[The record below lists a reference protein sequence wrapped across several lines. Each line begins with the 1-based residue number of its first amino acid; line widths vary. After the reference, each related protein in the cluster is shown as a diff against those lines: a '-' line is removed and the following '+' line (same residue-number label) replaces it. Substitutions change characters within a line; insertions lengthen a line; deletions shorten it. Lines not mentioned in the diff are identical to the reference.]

1 MEHRTLRRVWFVGLW
16 LLLPW
21 PLTVV
26 GDAFVPSARY
36 ALLAGASSSIALT
49 EGAAGPVALIVAL
62 LVGVA
67 GLTALGCWVIAWGIG
82 RLLVRL
88 PIAHAAALT
97 WVCLGLGL
105 FVALFFEPYRTPFGR
120 ALTGGL
126 LQALS

>member
-1 MEHRTLRRVWFVGLW
+1 MKHRTLRRLWFLGLW

-21 PLTVV
+21 PLSII

-36 ALLAGASSSIALT
+36 ALLAAAAASFALV
-49 EGAAGPVALIVAL
+49 EGAAGPVASIVAL
-62 LVGVA
+62 FVGVA
-67 GLTALGCWVIAWGIG
+67 AFTTLACWVIAWLMA

-88 PIAHAAALT
+88 PMAQASAIT
-97 WVCLGLGL
+97 WASLGTGL

-126 LQALS
+126 LRVLS